1 MANQIKTPR
10 VTVIDPVTPEKAK
23 LRVAAYARVSSDS
36 ADQIN
41 SYLAQV
47 DYYTR
52 HIGENPDWELADIYA
67 DEGISGLD
75 TLKRVEFNRMLAD
88 CRAGKIDR
96 ILIKSMSRFARNTRD
111 SLHFMRELMRLGV
124 TVRFE
129 KENIDT
135 GKLSS
140 EQTCSASRKMFLN

>member
-1 MANQIKTPR
+1 MT
-10 VTVIDPVTPEKAK
+10 
-23 LRVAAYARVSSDS
+23 LS
-36 ADQIN
+36 
-41 SYLAQV
+41 
-47 DYYTR
+47 
-52 HIGENPDWELADIYA
+52 

>member
-1 MANQIKTPR
+1 M
-10 VTVIDPVTPEKAK
+10 IDPAAPEKVK
-23 LRVAAYARVSSDS
+23 LRVAVYARVSSDS
-36 ADQIN
+36 ADQLN

-75 TLKRVEFNRMLAD
+75 TRKRDEFNRMMED

-96 ILIKSMSRFARNTRD
+96 MPFFRAASM
-111 SLHFMRELMRLGV
+111 MR
-124 TVRFE
+124 
-129 KENIDT
+129 
-135 GKLSS
+135 S
-140 EQTCSASRKMFLN
+140 